1 MVTKR
6 QIFKESSGAKP
17 ALKITYACMIFLR
30 EKRKRKKQQ
39 LQGKNLETECCRGK
53 KYGLLVSHKKWEDFE
68 EKEKEKKAKE
78 LLNWSLF
85 RFSVE

>member
-6 QIFKESSGAKP
+6 QILKEWGAKP
-17 ALKITYACMIFLR
+17 ALKITYACMIFLG
-30 EKRKRKKQQ
+30 EKRKRKKQ
-39 LQGKNLETECCRGK
+39 LQGKNLERESCRGK

-78 LLNWSLF
+78 LLNWSLL
-85 RFSVE
+85 RFSVK